1 MPKKSNKKRAD
12 GRIAVQVYIGTIDG
26 KRKYKTVYGKTQKE
40 AEAKADEIRVELSK
54 GITCLSGENKTF
66 SFWARAWLR
75 KIEKTATPEWLRT
88 CSVRTQPWVDAL
100 GSADITKITTFEL
113 DNVINDIRNCNPY
126 TQKPS
131 SRKTLVEYRNVV
143 TRIFE
148 FCIQN
153 RVTEFNPANYITLP
167 QAQQKQ
173 IREAITNEQINYF
186 WETPHYLQTAALI
199 MIYAGLRRGE
209 LCALTWNDID
219 FKKNAITVNKAV
231 NFKNDGKIKPPK
243 TNAGFRII
251 PMPAILADYLKAL
264 PQNSLQVITK
274 DGVPFTNSTWNSNW
288 KNYITTIRNKYNLQ
302 DFETSAH
309 CLRHTYCTLLYE
321 AGVDVLTA
329 KELMGHA
336 DISTTMGIYT
346 HLRQE
351 REQKSIVKLDNYL
364 NGNRNASQMQVN
376 QN

>member
-40 AEAKADEIRVELSK
+40 ANLKADELKVELSK

-66 SFWARAWLR
+66 SFWASAWL
-75 KIEKTATPEWLRT
+75 KKLEKTATPEWLRT
-88 CSVRTQPWVDAL
+88 CTVRTEPWVDAL

-131 SRKTLVEYRNVV
+131 SRKTLVEYRNVIH
-143 TRIFE
+143 RIFE

-153 RVTEFNPANYITLP
+153 RVVDFNPANYITLP

-173 IREAITNEQINYF
+173 IRQPLTDEQINYF
-186 WETPHYLQTAALI
+186 WETPHVLQVAALI
-199 MIYAGLRRGE
+199 MIYTGPRRGE
-209 LCALTWNDID
+209 VCALNWTDFNLNKNTVTID
-219 FKKNAITVNKAV
+219 KAV
-231 NFKNDGKIKPPK
+231 NFKNNGVIKSPK
-243 TNAGFRII
+243 TDAGYRTNPI
-251 PMPAILADYLKAL
+251 PKLLADFLRTL
-264 PQNSLQVITK
+264 PRTSLQVVNNN
-274 DGVPFTNSTWNSNW
+274 GVPFTNSTWNSAWN
-288 KNYITTIRNKYNLQ
+288 NYISIIREKYNVP
-302 DFETSAH
+302 DFNTSAH

-336 DISTTMGIYT
+336 DITTTMGIYT

-351 REQKSIVKLDNYL
+351 REQKSIIKLDNYL
-364 NGNRNASQMQVN
+364 SANKNASQMQVS

>member
-1 MPKKSNKKRAD
+1 M
-12 GRIAVQVYIGTIDG
+12 
-26 KRKYKTVYGKTQKE
+26 
-40 AEAKADEIRVELSK
+40 
-54 GITCLSGENKTF
+54 
-66 SFWARAWLR
+66 
-75 KIEKTATPEWLRT
+75 
-88 CSVRTQPWVDAL
+88 
-100 GSADITKITTFEL
+100 
-113 DNVINDIRNCNPY
+113 
-126 TQKPS
+126 
-131 SRKTLVEYRNVV
+131 
-143 TRIFE
+143 
-148 FCIQN
+148 
-153 RVTEFNPANYITLP
+153 EFNPANYITLP

-173 IREAITNEQINYF
+173 IREAITNEQINCF
-186 WETPHYLQTAALI
+186 WETPHHLQTAALI

-219 FKKNAITVNKAV
+219 FKKNTITVNKAI

-251 PMPAILADYLKAL
+251 PMPELLANYLKTL
-264 PQNSLQVITK
+264 PQNSLQVVNK
-274 DGVPFTNSTWNSNW
+274 NGVPFTNSTWNSNW
-288 KNYITTIRNKYNLQ
+288 KNYISTIKNKYNLS

-309 CLRHTYCTLLYE
+309 CLRHTYCTILYE

-364 NGNRNASQMQVN
+364 SANKNASQMQVN